1 MATVKPFRG
10 VRYNPNK
17 VEDLSK
23 VVSQPY
29 DRVRHGLQDQYY
41 DLHPY
46 NIVRITKGREHPGDQ
61 LGVEDVYT
69 RAREYYRAWLDA
81 GYLLRDTQPAFYVYH
96 QTFAL
101 PDGTELTR
109 RAFVGAL
116 ELVEFEEGIVL
127 PHERTLSGPKVDRL
141 NLLRATAVNFGQ
153 IFMLHPDP
161 ENRVNAIFDAA
172 IAGREPDLDVRELF
186 EKDVR
191 QQVWVVTDPDVVAQV
206 AAEMAPKTG
215 LIIADGHHRY
225 ETALNYR
232 AEMRQQFPDAPAS
245 AGFNFRMVTLVSM
258 DDPGL
263 TILPTHREIHDYQ
276 ARTTGQILEDAKANF
291 EVTPVAGRAA
301 LEEELAKAT
310 PVDRC
315 IGFYDGSYHLL
326 RLRDP
331 DSMARVAPERAEEWR
346 MLDVSILHELLI
358 ERVMGIS
365 KEKVEAKENIDY
377 HRDLDL
383 AIQRVDDGT
392 AQCLLI
398 LNPTRI
404 EEVKACSARGEKMP
418 QKSTD
423 FYPKVIT
430 GLVSMPVT
438 PKDQL

>member
-1 MATVKPFRG
+1 MATAKPFRG

-61 LGVEDVYT
+61 LGVEDIYT
-69 RAREYYRAWLDA
+69 RARDYYQAWLDA
-81 GYLLRDTQPAFYVYH
+81 GYLLRDTKPAFYVYH

-172 IAGREPDLDVRELF
+172 IAGREPDIDVRELF

-191 QQVWVVTDPDVVAQV
+191 QQVWVVTDPDILAQV
-206 AAEMAPKTG
+206 TAEMASKTG

-276 ARTTGQILEDAKANF
+276 AKTTSQILEDARAYF
-291 EVTPVAGRAA
+291 EIAPVAGRAA
-301 LEEELAKAT
+301 LEAELAKAT
-310 PVDRC
+310 PADRR

-326 RLRDP
+326 RLKEP
-331 DSMARVAPERAEEWR
+331 DIMTSVAPERAAEWR

-358 ERVMGIS
+358 ERIMGIS
-365 KEKVEAKENIDY
+365 KEKVEAKENIEY

-404 EEVKACSARGEKMP
+404 EEVKACSSKGEKMP

-438 PKDQL
+438 PVDEL